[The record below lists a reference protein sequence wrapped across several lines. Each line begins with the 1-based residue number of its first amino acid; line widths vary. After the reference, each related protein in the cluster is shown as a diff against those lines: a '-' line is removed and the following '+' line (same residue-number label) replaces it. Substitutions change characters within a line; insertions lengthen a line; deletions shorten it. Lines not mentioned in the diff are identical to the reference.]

1 MKYPALLFPFFLFLQ
16 IVFTLSANPVRAEY
30 GAGDTLKSTLPL
42 IRINT
47 NGQAIPDE
55 PKIKVDLGIIDH
67 GKGQINTPFDV
78 PNNYN
83 GMAGFEL
90 RGSSSQMFPKK
101 AFGFETWRIYGVDTS
116 VSILGMPTESDWVL
130 HAPYSDKSLIRN
142 ALTYYLFERFG
153 HYSPRNHFCEVFINE
168 EYWGLYLMV
177 EKIKRDKN
185 RVDIAKLTEND
196 ISGLP
201 LTGGYILKID
211 KSTGS
216 SSTDGFASKYWPKVG
231 SELPYFMFEYPD
243 GRQLLPVQQD
253 YIKNKVNAFEAALY
267 GSNFKDPV
275 AGYRAFIDVSSFVD
289 YFIINEISK
298 NIDGFRLST
307 FLYKNRDDKDPKFYA
322 GPVWDYDLAFGNA
335 NYSGAEDIPGWQYQ
349 TDGGA
354 WPVPF
359 WWDRLLTDKYY
370 LGTLRCR
377 WEELRRGVL
386 QNDSILETIDRMVE
400 EIGPAADRNF
410 KKYPI
415 LGTYVWPNPYIGY
428 TYQSEILYLKNWVLD
443 RLKWLDTYMPG
454 TCVASGIK
462 DAGEA
467 PAFRAV
473 LYPNPSHEFAHI
485 DIQNPEGRTLRLL
498 VYGITGQVILNREL
512 GSDRQLTENVLL
524 PPGIYQLMI
533 TDGKESI
540 PLKAIVN

>member
-1 MKYPALLFPFFLFLQ
+1 MKYSVRLFPSFLFL
-16 IVFTLSANPVRAEY
+16 LSSFFLSPKPALAAY

-42 IRINT
+42 IKINS
-47 NGQAIPDE
+47 NGQTIPDE

-67 GKGQINTPFDV
+67 GKGQISTPFDE
-78 PNNYN
+78 PNDYH

-101 AFGFETWRIYGVDTS
+101 AFGFETWRVYGVDTS
-116 VSILGMPTESDWVL
+116 VSILGMPAESDWVL

-153 HYSPRNHFCEVFINE
+153 HYSPRNHFCEVFVNE
-168 EYWGLYLMV
+168 EYMGLFLMV

-196 ISGLP
+196 TSGLP

-216 SSTDGFASKYWPKVG
+216 GSTDGFASKYWPAVG

-243 GRQLLPVQQD
+243 GRKILPLQQD
-253 YIKNKVNAFEAALY
+253 YIENKVDGFEAALY
-267 GSNFKDPV
+267 GSNFKDQV
-275 AGYRAFIDVSSFVD
+275 TGYRAWIDVPSFVD

-298 NIDGFRLST
+298 NVDGFRLST
-307 FLYKNRDDKDPKFYA
+307 FLYKNRDDRDPKFYA

-335 NYSGAEDIPGWQYQ
+335 NYSNAEEIPGWQYQ

-359 WWDRLLTDKYY
+359 WWDRLQMDKYY
-370 LGTLRCR
+370 LGALRCR

-386 QNDSILETIDRMVE
+386 QNDSILETISRMVD

-428 TYQSEILYLKNWVLD
+428 TYQSEIFYLKNWVLD
-443 RLKWLDTYMPG
+443 RLKWLDTYIPG
-454 TCVASGIK
+454 TCLASGIE
-462 DAGEA
+462 DAGE
-467 PAFRAV
+467 PTVFRAV

-485 DIQNPEGRTLRLL
+485 EIQNAEARTLRLI
-498 VYGITGQVILNREL
+498 VYEMTGRVVFNKEL
-512 GSDRQLTENVLL
+512 GSDRQITEAVSL

-533 TDGKESI
+533 TDEKEYI
-540 PLKAIVN
+540 TLKAIVN

>member
-1 MKYPALLFPFFLFLQ
+1 MA
-16 IVFTLSANPVRAEY
+16 AY

-42 IRINT
+42 IKINT
-47 NGQAIPDE
+47 SGQAIPDE
-55 PKIKVDLGIIDH
+55 PKIKVDLGIINP
-67 GKGQINTPFDV
+67 GKGQISTPFDE
-78 PNNYN
+78 PNDYH

-101 AFGFETWRIYGVDTS
+101 AFGFETWRVFGVDTS
-116 VSILGMPTESDWVL
+116 VSILGMPAESDWVL

-153 HYSPRNHFCEVFINE
+153 HYSPRNHFCEVFVNE
-168 EYWGLYLMV
+168 EYMGLFLMV

-185 RVDIAKLTEND
+185 RVDIASLTEND

-201 LTGGYILKID
+201 LTGGYIVKID

-216 SSTDGFASKYWPKVG
+216 GSTDGFASKYWPEVG

-243 GRQLLPVQQD
+243 GRKILPVQRD
-253 YIKNKVNAFEAALY
+253 YIENKVEGFEAALY
-267 GSNFKDPV
+267 GSNFRDPV
-275 AGYRAFIDVSSFVD
+275 TGYRAWIDVPSFVD

-335 NYSGAEDIPGWQYQ
+335 NYSNAEEITGWQYQ

-359 WWDRLLTDKYY
+359 WWDRLQMDKYY
-370 LGTLRCR
+370 LGALRCR
-377 WEELRRGVL
+377 WEDLRRGVL
-386 QNDSILETIDRMVE
+386 QNDSILETISRMVD

-443 RLKWLDTYMPG
+443 RLIWLDAYMPG
-454 TCVASGIK
+454 TCVASGIE
-462 DAGEA
+462 DAVE
-467 PAFRAV
+467 PAGFRAV
-473 LYPNPSHEFAHI
+473 LYPNPSLESAHI
-485 DIQNPEGRTLRLL
+485 EIQNPEARTLRLI
-498 VYGITGQVILNREL
+498 VYEITGQVVFNKEL
-512 GSDRQLTENVLL
+512 GSDRQLTETVPL

-533 TDGKESI
+533 TDGKEYI